1 MDKSYKKLIKK
12 EKSLEKD
19 TKKVLAK
26 DEKRD
31 ALVEKGK
38 KMKKKGCWWYP
49 WCIFGILGLSACMF
63 PMSELKLFED
73 VVDDVVDD
81 IEKAETPP
89 TNHWQNLNLDLTMN
103 SWAAG

>member
-1 MDKSYKKLIKK
+1 MIPL
-12 EKSLEKD
+12 L
-19 TKKVLAK
+19 
-26 DEKRD
+26 
-31 ALVEKGK
+31 
-38 KMKKKGCWWYP
+38 

-89 TNHWQNLNLDLTMN
+89 TNH
-103 SWAAG
+103 